1 MAVEMKDSGIQWIG
15 EIPKHWSVEQHKRI
29 MYKVKHIQEHYT
41 NENILSLT
49 MNGVIV
55 RDLNAGGKMPTTFD
69 GYQKVYPGNL
79 LLCLFDIDVTP
90 RCVGAIHD
98 FGLTSPAYSQFVLR
112 ENAYVEYYNYL
123 LRYMD
128 DEKCLL
134 HQSKNLRSS
143 LTESDFG
150 LIKSILPPYNE
161 QEKIS
166 SFLDTKCGE
175 IDELLDLETQMI
187 DELKAYK
194 QSIITEAVTRGLNP
208 NVPMRDSGIEWI
220 GEIPQHWT
228 ISPLKRLIKEN
239 LQYGAN
245 ESGVNYDE
253 NLPRYVRI
261 TDISE
266 NSLKEDITKQSLT
279 ESQAFGYIL
288 EDNDILF
295 ARSGATVGKSFIYKV
310 AYGRCAFAGYL
321 IRAKI
326 TDTMSAEYIH
336 YFTMTQSYEQWK
348 NSIFIQATIQ
358 NIGADKYSMLSVPIP
373 PLSEQQEI
381 AKYLDSKCAD
391 IDALIALR
399 QDKIDTLKEYKK
411 SLIFEYVTGKKQVV

>member
-1 MAVEMKDSGIQWIG
+1 
-15 EIPKHWSVEQHKRI
+15 
-29 MYKVKHIQEHYT
+29 
-41 NENILSLT
+41 
-49 MNGVIV
+49 
-55 RDLNAGGKMPTTFD
+55 
-69 GYQKVYPGNL
+69 
-79 LLCLFDIDVTP
+79 
-90 RCVGAIHD
+90 
-98 FGLTSPAYSQFVLR
+98 
-112 ENAYVEYYNYL
+112 
-123 LRYMD
+123 
-128 DEKCLL
+128 
-134 HQSKNLRSS
+134 
-143 LTESDFG
+143 
-150 LIKSILPPYNE
+150 
-161 QEKIS
+161 
-166 SFLDTKCGE
+166 
-175 IDELLDLETQMI
+175 
-187 DELKAYK
+187 
-194 QSIITEAVTRGLNP
+194 
-208 NVPMRDSGIEWI
+208 
-220 GEIPQHWT
+220 
-228 ISPLKRLIKEN
+228 LIKEN

-288 EDNDILF
+288 EDRDILF
-295 ARSGATVGKSFIYKV
+295 ARSGATVGKSFIYKT

-373 PLSEQQEI
+373 PLNEQQEI